1 MVKQTLLYRLL
12 VLVLCICGMAHAAI
26 AQQNQENQGTPFG
39 YFGLEFG
46 PAQLYSMPRY
56 SPALPELFA
65 NGREMRT
72 LHYHQRLFVGYA
84 WANKHR
90 LELSAQNLNFRS
102 VYGIDL
108 GDGSVKMGSLTKG
121 ALYLSLGYLYRVVD
135 YKRLRFTL
143 GPHIGWAIAGKSDF
157 GSNVSYVSVA
167 TDAEGHPL
175 ATLSYQH
182 EELRLK
188 EQFLNLGLRSN
199 LALAL
204 GPEKRFEFFL
214 HGSFL
219 YTPYEI
225 RGLNLSYRIDNGPQ
239 RRATT
244 TTNIV
249 NWTFGL
255 GFRQCFAL

>member
-1 MVKQTLLYRLL
+1 MVKQTLLHRL
-12 VLVLCICGMAHAAI
+12 LVLCICGIANTAI
-26 AQQNQENQGTPFG
+26 AQQVNENQGTPFG
-39 YFGLEFG
+39 YFGLELG
-46 PAQLYSMPRY
+46 PAQLTSMPTY
-56 SPALPELFA
+56 STAFPELFSDR
-65 NGREMRT
+65 REMID
-72 LHYHQRLFVGYA
+72 LHYHQRLFAGYA
-84 WANKHR
+84 WASKHR

-108 GDGSVKMGSLTKG
+108 GDDFMKMGSLTKG

-157 GSNVSYVSVA
+157 GSNVSYASTI
-167 TDAEGHPL
+167 TDLQGNL
-175 ATLSYQH
+175 FATLYYQH

-188 EQFLNLGLRSN
+188 EQFLNFGLRSN

-225 RGLNLSYRIDNGPQ
+225 RGLDLSYRIDNGPQ
-239 RRATT
+239 RRTTT